1 MTRSRGPMCTAE
13 LGTDWMDSG
22 TLSRTQAAPP
32 SPKGVDSNGGM
43 SAEEQTLLLDLG
55 QLALDLAGILDPT
68 PISDGTNA
76 VISLG
81 RGDWWGAGLSG
92 VATIPYVG
100 DLAKAGKLG
109 RWAQTV
115 HKTINL
121 ARLRPAFAVKARP
134 VLEKLA
140 LLSARIPYRMLPDA
154 ARNTFL
160 LIQRELRIFVGH
172 AQRLP
177 RKQMVDAFVETWLK
191 EIDKLA
197 LPAPGLNRG
206 ALWCKLDAKTPLT
219 RHGERTAGWSLKG
232 DDASISGADLAERLA
247 TQDGRKTLESL
258 LKPFGVE
265 GKLKADVQA
274 LSELVGG
281 SVGWLEFEQK
291 VWSHVSVKYVKSLQG
306 RVVVYLDDAVLS
318 QALRKGDLPVLT
330 TELQELLKRRRNGE
344 GITTIEVRDIFD
356 GTKFEI

>member
-1 MTRSRGPMCTAE
+1 
-13 LGTDWMDSG
+13 MDSG

-121 ARLRPAFAVKARP
+121 ARLRPAFALKARP
-134 VLEKLA
+134 VLEQLA

-160 LIQRELRIFVGH
+160 LIQRELRIFMGH

-177 RKQMVDAFVETWLK
+177 RKQMVDAFLTTWFK
-191 EIDKLA
+191 TIDD
-197 LPAPGLNRG
+197 LPLTPPGMHKG
-206 ALWCKLDAKTPLT
+206 ALWAKLGAKAPVTRKGSKTAGWGLHGDDPSLSAEALALRLAKNDGKQTLASLLDPELIAKISDDAKT
-219 RHGERTAGWSLKG
+219 
-232 DDASISGADLAERLA
+232 
-247 TQDGRKTLESL
+247 
-258 LKPFGVE
+258 
-265 GKLKADVQA
+265 
-274 LSELVGG
+274 LSELVGEI
-281 SVGWLEFEQK
+281 VDWAEFEQK
-291 VWSHVSVKYVKSLQG
+291 VWTHLSLKYVRTLQG
-306 RVVVYLDDAVLS
+306 RVVVYVDDLVLK
-318 QALRKGDLPVLT
+318 QALQEGETAILT
-330 TELQELLKRRRNGE
+330 TELQLLYRRFKQGD
-344 GITTIEVRDIFD
+344 GIHSIEVRDIYE
-356 GTKFEI
+356 TKGRLAN